1 MLVDTVYSGEQR
13 EVHLTD
19 LNGGFYFD
27 SASRDQA
34 FGEYGFSFRE
44 RRFLADW
51 RIVDGEGDR
60 IDSLLSYCIVR
71 PDRIERY
78 FRSGVIEKV
87 ECPVFRTGLLL
98 TIRPGG
104 KKGVACRPLFDFR
117 RLDREEAP
125 HYKTETSGERTLLTV
140 HRSDNAGGWLAI
152 AAGDGI
158 EMFSAE
164 ERLRIDHPQGD
175 LTGRSGVSF
184 AYIAGDFF
192 LKSHQSGRIA
202 FGWGETSEEAV
213 QTALEILE
221 EVDIW
226 RTERHVWM
234 TEILDGLRFT
244 CDNIPFVKAFAWARL
259 SLAGMIFEREGE
271 EFLIT
276 GIPYSPYPNGWYTA
290 LSVEGIAV
298 SEGSPA
304 TALALI
310 EGITTRQNR
319 DTTSVKHGMFPGG
332 IREDST
338 EYRIPEIAG
347 LIAHAYR
354 EIECRMGVRDS
365 VFHEKVVDAMETA
378 LISTAKLRARGG
390 MILSGRYEHFL
401 WDGPAAPDRSGA
413 TIETQVLYDN
423 VVEFVDDY
431 GRGGLP
437 YSMYE
442 IPSELL
448 RRRATWTR
456 VDKDGNYLDP
466 STLTITDPG
475 FSDPPLPIV
484 ETMFFFQTHSG
495 SGWADRLMMA
505 EDGSEF
511 SLSQAVRDTT
521 GYVSIPLAL
530 TWYEYS
536 SRSRKAKDFNL
547 FFRDGFVTETGL
559 RSLSEKEED
568 FQAEHIYQLDDAPY
582 GTSSRGDVLLWTS
595 KALTEMY
602 FETQQEVRIGTLI
615 EALSGR
621 VLSSGVIGSLAEAET
636 YSQADRKMYPVGNRA
651 FAASLSNFIWVAS
664 RRFIGLEHSIGRTT
678 HFMPM
683 FPESWGNYRI
693 DAACEGGTLS
703 IERISDRTWLVSQ
716 SGIEPD
722 LSFELNISKQI
733 GESAKQFLSLKSG
746 EIKKVTFFMRESG
759 RWSSKVE
766 RL

>member
-1 MLVDTVYSGEQR
+1 MDTVYSGEQR

-19 LNGGFYFD
+19 LTGGFYFD

-44 RRFLADW
+44 RRFLDGW
-51 RIVDGEGDR
+51 WIVDGEGDR

-78 FRSGVIEKV
+78 FQSGIIETV

-125 HYKTETSGERTLLTV
+125 QYKTETSGERTLLTV
-140 HRSDNAGGWLAI
+140 HRSDNVGGWLAVTG
-152 AAGDGI
+152 GDGT

-164 ERLRIDHPQGD
+164 EKLRINHPQGN
-175 LTGRSGVSF
+175 LTGRSAVSMTF
-184 AYIAGDFF
+184 TAGDFF
-192 LKSHQSGRIA
+192 LQSRKPCRIA
-202 FGWGETSEEAV
+202 FGWGETSGEAV

-221 EVDIW
+221 EVEIW
-226 RTERHVWM
+226 RIERHVWM
-234 TEILDGLRFT
+234 TEILDCLRFT
-244 CDNIPFVKAFAWARL
+244 CDNSSFVKAFAWARL
-259 SLAGMIFEREGE
+259 SLAGMIYKHEGE
-271 EFLIT
+271 RFLIT
-276 GIPYSPYPNGWYTA
+276 GIPHNSYPNGWYTA
-290 LSVEGIAV
+290 LSVEGIAA

-304 TALALI
+304 TALALL
-310 EGITTRQNR
+310 EGIITRQNG
-319 DTTSVKHGMFPGG
+319 DTTSVGYGMFPSG

-347 LIAHAYR
+347 LVAHAYH
-354 EIECRMGVRDS
+354 EIEYRMGVRDS
-365 VFHEKVVDAMETA
+365 VFHDKVVDALETA
-378 LISTAKLRARGG
+378 LVSTAKLRARGG
-390 MILSGRYEHFL
+390 MILSGPDEHFL
-401 WDGPAAPDRSGA
+401 WDGPSAPDRSGA

-423 VVEFVDDY
+423 VRGFVDDY
-431 GRGGLP
+431 GRKRQP
-437 YSMYE
+437 YLMFE
-442 IPSELL
+442 IPQELL
-448 RRRATWTR
+448 SRRATWR
-456 VDKDGNYLDP
+456 RFDKLGNYLAP
-466 STLTITDPG
+466 STVTITNPEYEC
-475 FSDPPLPIV
+475 PPLPTE

-495 SGWADRLMMA
+495 SGWADRLAMA
-505 EDGSEF
+505 EDSLEF
-511 SLSQAVRDTT
+511 SLSQAVKDTT

-536 SRSRKAKDFNL
+536 RKSRKAKDFNL
-547 FFRDGFVTETGL
+547 FFEDGFVTETGL
-559 RSLSEKEED
+559 RSLAEKEEGY
-568 FQAEHIYQLDDAPY
+568 QSEHIYQLDDAPY
-582 GTSSRGDVLLWTS
+582 GTSSKGDVLLWTS
-595 KALTEMY
+595 KALAEIY
-602 FETQQEVRIGTLI
+602 IETQQEDRIRILV
-615 EALSGR
+615 EALAGR
-621 VLSSGVIGSLAEAET
+621 VLSSGVMGSLAEAET
-636 YSQADRKMYPVGNRA
+636 YSQADRKMYPVGNRV

-664 RRFIGLEHSIGRTT
+664 CRFIGLEHTIGRTVR
-678 HFMPM
+678 FMPT

-693 DAACEGGTLS
+693 DAACAGGTLS

-746 EIKKVTFFMRESG
+746 EIKKVTFSLRENG
-759 RWSSKVE
+759 RWSSKVD